1 VELSLFRLF
10 HNERDI
16 EEITSELDNQQGV
29 VQRIEQS
36 KEAKEEE
43 LKEKK
48 KEQGKIGR
56 EMAKIEQEIREI
68 VKIANNLKSHINSRL
83 ILGNR
88 DQQEKAY
95 LHQGKG
101 KGCPSPKE
109 TGNCS
114 QIHGPG
120 QESLRRSHGRHC

>member
-1 VELSLFRLF
+1 MELSLFRLF

-16 EEITSELDNQQGV
+16 EEITSELDNQQSV

-36 KEAKEEE
+36 KEGKEEE

-68 VKIANNLKSHINSRL
+68 VKLSFFNKLLVSWWLN
-83 ILGNR
+83 LGNW
-88 DQQEKAY
+88 DK
-95 LHQGKG
+95 
-101 KGCPSPKE
+101 
-109 TGNCS
+109 
-114 QIHGPG
+114 
-120 QESLRRSHGRHC
+120 

>member
-1 VELSLFRLF
+1 MELSLFRLF

-68 VKIANNLKSHINSRL
+68 VKIAINMKSKIHSRL
-83 ILGNR
+83 NLGN
-88 DQQEKAY
+88 
-95 LHQGKG
+95 
-101 KGCPSPKE
+101 
-109 TGNCS
+109 
-114 QIHGPG
+114 
-120 QESLRRSHGRHC
+120 